1 MDFDIE
7 DNMCNMEGYEDYEN
21 MEDYEDYE
29 NMEDLEEYDA
39 KSIAS
44 TIDDFVERTP
54 TNRIGI
60 FREKIIEMQ
69 KSWIGTLFLL
79 ILIFS
84 LALSLFYWDETKNI
98 IYTYFGKINS
108 TVGVFV

>member
-44 TIDDFVERTP
+44 TIDDFVE
-54 TNRIGI
+54 
-60 FREKIIEMQ
+60 
-69 KSWIGTLFLL
+69 
-79 ILIFS
+79 
-84 LALSLFYWDETKNI
+84 KN
-98 IYTYFGKINS
+98 TH
-108 TVGVFV
+108 